1 MFSKV
6 SVSHSVHRGRWV
18 PLVPCPFWGVS
29 LVPGPFGWV
38 GVSGTSS
45 IPVGYVHW
53 VVGMSRDMGWVY
65 PGGGYQKS
73 LV

>member
-18 PLVPCPFWGVS
+18 PLVPCPFWGSISGTRS
-29 LVPGPFGWV
+29 LWV

-53 VVGMSRDMGWVY
+53 VVGMSRGMGV
-65 PGGGYQKS
+65 GISRG
-73 LV
+73 